1 MKLEDI
7 DSDNVKVTD
16 LETMFSVY
24 LDKRGNYA
32 LNLNEGLYLSFNQS
46 NLPHVKLDHDLFW
59 TTISYKIYGT
69 TRLAWLLMKLNNVQ
83 ASQIFDIQRTGTD
96 IYYIPKESVNR
107 LLREL

>member
-32 LNLNEGLYLSFNQS
+32 LNLNEGLYLSFQKS
-46 NLPHVKLDHDLFW
+46 KLPHMKLDHDLFW

-69 TRLAWLLMKLNNVQ
+69 TRLAWLLMKINDVK
-83 ASQIFDIQRTGTD
+83 ADQIFDIQRTGTD
-96 IYYIPKESVNR
+96 IYYIPKENMNR
-107 LLREL
+107 LLQEL